1 MGTNSMEW
9 SDLRIFLAIARAGTL
24 GAAARGS
31 EQSQPTMGRRLR
43 ALETATG
50 HTLFQR
56 TSDGFVLTDE
66 GSTLLAHA
74 ERIEDEVLAAQRQL
88 DGDDRQLGGTLRVS
102 SSDWFGIHLLTPVFA
117 EFGKLQPRVAIE
129 LLTDHRLYSLP
140 RREADIAF
148 RITPFRETEVISRRL
163 MHIEYGVYL
172 KSGIKPP
179 RAGDG
184 AGTPLIT
191 MDAAFSD
198 VPDALWLHRML
209 PNAHVVSRSN
219 NRDVQAR
226 MCGQGAGVAVLPRPL
241 GDGIAGVRRID
252 LGEPPP
258 GRNTYVGYHRD
269 LKRQAR
275 LRALLDLVIERLAN

>member
-1 MGTNSMEW
+1 MEW

-24 GAAARGS
+24 GAAARSFG
-31 EQSQPTMGRRLR
+31 QSQPTMGRRLR
-43 ALETATG
+43 ALETAVG
-50 HTLFQR
+50 HALFQR
-56 TSDGFVLTDE
+56 TGDGFVLTDE
-66 GSTLLAHA
+66 GSAVLAHA
-74 ERIEDEVLAAQRQL
+74 ERIEEEVLAVQRQL
-88 DGDDRQLGGTLRVS
+88 AGRDRHLGGTLRIA

-117 EFGKLQPRVAIE
+117 EFTRIQPRVVIE

-140 RREADIAF
+140 RREADLAF
-148 RITPFRETEVISRRL
+148 RITPFREAEVISRRL

-191 MDAAFSD
+191 MDTAFGG
-198 VPDALWLHRML
+198 VPDAVWLQRML
-209 PNAHVVSRSN
+209 PNAHIVSRSN

-226 MCGQGAGVAVLPRPL
+226 MCGEGAGVAVLPRPL
-241 GDGIAGVRRID
+241 GDSIAGVRRID
-252 LGEPPP
+252 LGKQPP